1 MDSATIFEIIKI
13 SKVKFQ
19 FVNKK
24 SGYSKILIW
33 CIILLSTIS
42 SFNVVMSQSKVL
54 QVGEE
59 LNYTVNYGFIE
70 IGSVTIK
77 LTGKKTVGSNEIY
90 TSTCT
95 MRSNKGIPF
104 VDLNSNFESEMLYNG
119 NDLYTIRFKA
129 TEVKDDGKME
139 IEYKFHYDSN
149 YVYVLKNNLGNIEI
163 DKNIPFNQNVKF
175 QDGLSLFFKSRLNS
189 FSSENF
195 MIPVFMNESETSVN
209 YYFNTQK
216 EEVFVPVFDEDL
228 NSFRCN
234 GVANFEGV
242 FGLSGE
248 FAGWFSDD
256 EARVPLK
263 SQMNVIIGSVT
274 LELNSFKRNGWH

>member
-1 MDSATIFEIIKI
+1 MVTSSIFEINKI
-13 SKVKFQ
+13 NKVKFQ

-24 SGYSKILIW
+24 SGYWNILILSV
-33 CIILLSTIS
+33 IFLSTM
-42 SFNVVMSQSKVL
+42 SFFNIALSQSKVL

-70 IGSVTIK
+70 IGKVTIK
-77 LTGKKTVGSNEIY
+77 LTEKKTVGSNEIY
-90 TSTCT
+90 TSTCI

-104 VDLNSNFESEMLYNG
+104 VDLNSNFESEMVYDG

-129 TEVKDDGKME
+129 TEIKDDGKIE

-189 FSSENF
+189 FSSDNF

-209 YYFNTQK
+209 YYFNSQK

-234 GVANFEGV
+234 GIANFEGV